1 MTKQVPDTMAKLE
14 AFDRNAS
21 PAGLFWRYCR
31 GRVQYFWARMAILVG
46 AGLAI
51 SFLLSPIFGL
61 VTFLIAAMADIA
73 DTAVLKHAMS
83 KKAHSELFLKFRKPA
98 VIFAA
103 FQSGAI
109 AFTIVIAWLY
119 GGPPAHFFSLVMITS
134 AAIDAGL
141 GVYYYRFI
149 TRLKQTMFIVA
160 MLTLFGVDYF
170 LNLTPHAI
178 LIVDFG
184 AASIL
189 AYVISRL
196 LQYLYNFQ
204 RYNKSAMRRV
214 IVGEQNTRRANIDL
228 KIQRSEAQK
237 LALVAEKV
245 NDAIIIS
252 TPDGKITWVNA
263 TFTAMTGYSFEE
275 AVGQRA
281 GALLDAPWTSKSAK
295 GKIAGV
301 AKTQR
306 PIRVEIENRTKS
318 NDHIWIESSITPIFD
333 EDGKH
338 VLNIGVERDI
348 SIAKKTEMDLMQAKR
363 AAEKAL
369 QVKTEFLATMS
380 HEIRTP
386 MNGIVGMSD
395 LLSRTSLSD
404 DQSQYVSVIT
414 ESGAALLAII
424 DDILYFSKL
433 EANKLALSIAPFS
446 PKELLNAIFNL
457 LEPTAAQK
465 GLNLALQISNDI
477 PSMLMGDKGRIRQI
491 IVNLVGNA
499 IKFTNEGHV
508 TMAASATPTPTGILL
523 TVKVADS
530 GIGIPSG
537 KLADVFDAFTQIDS
551 KSTRSAGGTG
561 LGLSISAQLA
571 HEMKGDITVESSDG
585 NGSCFTF
592 TAPLP
597 KAAPRNTGPSERQTS
612 QLRLPQS
619 LNILVAEDNIT
630 NQFIIGKM
638 LGLQGAN
645 LCFAENGRVVLGM
658 FKENGADVILMDIS
672 MPVVDGLEATR
683 SIREYEKANGLIQT
697 PIIALTANAFE
708 SDKKNCF
715 DAGMNGFVAKPIIL
729 EALLKEIGMALKAE
743 NNRVSG

>member
-1 MTKQVPDTMAKLE
+1 M
-14 AFDRNAS
+14 
-21 PAGLFWRYCR
+21 
-31 GRVQYFWARMAILVG
+31 
-46 AGLAI
+46 
-51 SFLLSPIFGL
+51 
-61 VTFLIAAMADIA
+61 
-73 DTAVLKHAMS
+73 
-83 KKAHSELFLKFRKPA
+83 
-98 VIFAA
+98 
-103 FQSGAI
+103 
-109 AFTIVIAWLY
+109 
-119 GGPPAHFFSLVMITS
+119 
-134 AAIDAGL
+134 
-141 GVYYYRFI
+141 GVYHYRLI

-160 MLTLFGVDYF
+160 MLILFGVDYF

-214 IVGEQNTRRANIDL
+214 IVGEQNTQRANIDL
-228 KIQRSEAQK
+228 TIQRSEAQK

-263 TFTAMTGYSFEE
+263 TFTAMTGYSFKE

-281 GALLDAPWTSKSAK
+281 STLLDAPWTSKSAK
-295 GKIAGV
+295 EKIAGV
-301 AKTQR
+301 ANTLR
-306 PIRVEIENRTKS
+306 PIRVKIENRTKS
-318 NDHIWIESSITPIFD
+318 NSHIWIESSITPIFN

-348 SIAKKTEMDLMQAKR
+348 SITKKTEMDLMKAKR
-363 AAEKAL
+363 TAEKAL

-395 LLSRTSLSD
+395 LLSRTALSD
-404 DQSQYVSVIT
+404 EQSQYVNVIT

-433 EANKLALSIAPFS
+433 EANKLELSIAPFS
-446 PKELLNAIFNL
+446 PTDLLNAIYYL

-465 GLNLALQISNDI
+465 GLALALQISADT
-477 PSMLMGDKGRIRQI
+477 PPLLMGDKGRIRQI

-499 IKFTNEGHV
+499 IKFTNAGHV
-508 TMAASATPTPTGILL
+508 TIVASATPTPASFLL
-523 TVKVADS
+523 TVKVTDS

-537 KLADVFDAFTQIDS
+537 KLASVFDAFTQVDS

-571 HEMKGDITVESSDG
+571 HEMKGELTVKSSEGDASQSRASQ
-585 NGSCFTF
+585 NRAFRGSEN
-592 TAPLP
+592 PVSP
-597 KAAPRNTGPSERQTS
+597 PSI
-612 QLRLPQS
+612 P
-619 LNILVAEDNIT
+619 
-630 NQFIIGKM
+630 
-638 LGLQGAN
+638 
-645 LCFAENGRVVLGM
+645 
-658 FKENGADVILMDIS
+658 
-672 MPVVDGLEATR
+672 
-683 SIREYEKANGLIQT
+683 
-697 PIIALTANAFE
+697 
-708 SDKKNCF
+708 
-715 DAGMNGFVAKPIIL
+715 
-729 EALLKEIGMALKAE
+729 
-743 NNRVSG
+743 